1 VQVNAYVQI
10 ARDEPACSFTVYAH
24 KRQDSDVSWWLVD
37 GTKYRNTYGESRV
50 DVLVVPI
57 LAPTMILVGIAA
69 VLLLLI
75 RLAVVLDEIW
85 RHRKQQAQQ
94 QHAPRRPS
102 SVMSPPTT
110 KTTKKK
116 PPLRTLVILGS
127 GGHTTEL
134 LTMTRKLPSG
144 YYDPIFYCK
153 ASTDTTSLDR
163 LRTFV
168 AAPAAAGG
176 RGKGRMDNK
185 RQDASNTNSEV
196 PVVYDVPRSREVGQ
210 SYLSSVLTTV
220 RAFGASLALVSRL
233 APDVILCNGPGT
245 CIPICL
251 AAFLFRLFGLR
262 HSNIVFVES
271 FCRVQSLSLTGKI
284 LYYTI
289 ADVFLVH
296 WTQLHAKLPHSV
308 LTSAIVRNNIPTE

>member
-1 VQVNAYVQI
+1 LA
-10 ARDEPACSFTVYAH
+10 
-24 KRQDSDVSWWLVD
+24 
-37 GTKYRNTYGESRV
+37 
-50 DVLVVPI
+50 VPI

-69 VLLLLI
+69 VLLLLLI

-85 RHRKQQAQQ
+85 RHRKQPQ
-94 QHAPRRPS
+94 QHAPRRTS
-102 SVMSPPTT
+102 SVASPPTT
-110 KTTKKK
+110 TKKKK

-134 LTMTRKLPSG
+134 LTMTRKLSSG

-163 LRTFV
+163 LLTFV
-168 AAPAAAGG
+168 AAPAVAGG
-176 RGKGRMDNK
+176 RGKGRTDDG
-185 RQDASNTNSEV
+185 RQDAKNNNGDV
-196 PVVYDVPRSREVGQ
+196 PVVYDIPRSREVGQ
-210 SYLSSVLTTV
+210 SYLSSVLTTA
-220 RAFGASLALVSRL
+220 RAFGASLALVGRL

-308 LTSAIVRNNIPTE
+308 LTSAIVRNNIPQSS